1 MRPISLLSTSR
12 QHCRLSIC
20 EYWLIWTVSEQKISI
35 TILILKQG
43 PCPSNSTQKPWGKP
57 SSPSST
63 IIVRIIISLI
73 MVIKPCPESVQTVLS
88 KWPLLSSSSA
98 PFSNSYPPQHTGHGQ
113 QFYTCSPLN
122 SEQDFTLN
130 YFTPSLSDHC
140 LALSAICCIN
150 FTHMTFRTTSF

>member
-1 MRPISLLSTSR
+1 MASTFSASR
-12 QHCRLSIC
+12 LEGSRH
-20 EYWLIWTVSEQKISI
+20 
-35 TILILKQG
+35 
-43 PCPSNSTQKPWGKP
+43 PSQYQNKRSQKPFWYWNGDPVYPIQPKNPEKKP

-63 IIVRIIISLI
+63 IIVWIINSLI

-88 KWPLLSSSSA
+88 KWPLFPSSA
-98 PFSNSYPPQHTGHGQ
+98 PFSNSYPPQLAGHGQ

-150 FTHMTFRTTSF
+150 FTHMTY